1 MRPRQPR
8 LFLMTDP
15 RMGEALWTALDRLP
29 RGAGIVF
36 RHYGIAGRRAL
47 YERVRR
53 VARRRGL
60 MLLLGGSPREA
71 VGWKADGAHG
81 RSPHRRA
88 TRRLLRTAPAHDR
101 REWILARGADLVF
114 VSPIFATRSHRG
126 AQALGPVR
134 AGLLIG
140 RDDRRRAVALG
151 GMTPH
156 RARRLRL
163 LGLEGWAAIDAW
175 TD

>member
-8 LFLMTDP
+8 LFLMTDA
-15 RMGEALWTALDRLP
+15 RMGDALWSALDRLP

-36 RHYGIAGRRAL
+36 RHYGVADRRAL

-53 VARRRGL
+53 IARRRGL
-60 MLLLGGSPREA
+60 LLLLAASPREA

-88 TRRLLRTAPAHDR
+88 ARPLLRTAPAHDR
-101 REWILARGADLVF
+101 REWVAARGADRVF
-114 VSPIFATRSHRG
+114 VSPIFATRSHVGGR
-126 AQALGPVR
+126 ALGPVR

-151 GMTPH
+151 GMTPQ
-156 RARRLRL
+156 RARRLSS

-175 TD
+175 TG